1 MIDFKEIKFKD
12 YKTVTF
18 RGVDIDVSVEL
29 VRDVHSGT
37 QPLSLLERI
46 ITQEYNR
53 LVPIIRNQKID
64 LLLNELNR

>member
-1 MIDFKEIKFKD
+1 MIDLNELKFKD

-18 RGVDIDVSVEL
+18 RGIDIDVSAKL
-29 VRDVHSGT
+29 LQDINSGT

-53 LVPIIRNQKID
+53 LLPVIRNKKID
-64 LLLNELNR
+64 SILDATN

>member
-1 MIDFKEIKFKD
+1 MINFNELKFKD

-18 RGVDIDVSVEL
+18 RGIDIDVSAEL
-29 VRDVHSGT
+29 VQDVNAGT

-53 LVPIIRNQKID
+53 LLPAMRNKKID
-64 LLLNELNR
+64 SILDETN

>member
-1 MIDFKEIKFKD
+1 MIDFNELKFKD

-18 RGVDIDVSVEL
+18 RGIDIDVSAEL
-29 VRDVHSGT
+29 LQDINAGT

-53 LVPIIRNQKID
+53 LLPVIRNKKID
-64 LLLNELNR
+64 SILDATN

>member
-1 MIDFKEIKFKD
+1 MINFNELKFKD

-18 RGVDIDVSVEL
+18 RGIDIDVSVEL
-29 VRDVHSGT
+29 VQDVNAGT

-53 LVPIIRNQKID
+53 LLPIIRNNKID
-64 LLLNELNR
+64 KILNELN

>member
-1 MIDFKEIKFKD
+1 MINFNELKFKD

-18 RGVDIDVSVEL
+18 RGIDIDVSVEL
-29 VRDVHSGT
+29 VQDVNAGT

-53 LVPIIRNQKID
+53 LLPAMRNKKID
-64 LLLNELNR
+64 SILDETN

>member
-1 MIDFKEIKFKD
+1 MIDLNELKFKD

-18 RGVDIDVSVEL
+18 RGIDIDVSAEL
-29 VRDVHSGT
+29 LQDINAGT

-53 LVPIIRNQKID
+53 LLPVIRNKKID
-64 LLLNELNR
+64 SILDATN